1 MEGQIVVQNMTGSNG
16 FCISMTNCD
25 LYVRSDKI
33 VCMYACVRVY
43 KALGARLFINPVIR
57 EGFKEESFET
67 GKTGK
72 LLVNPVNQ
80 FVTQVSIFAVGTRSS
95 EPTGPRDILI
105 SEPTSLAGIS

>member
-1 MEGQIVVQNMTGSNG
+1 MLHPKFNWHVSFNAIDVIFNKGQANQRQM
-16 FCISMTNCD
+16 FCTKYIQVM
-25 LYVRSDKI
+25 
-33 VCMYACVRVY
+33 
-43 KALGARLFINPVIR
+43 
-57 EGFKEESFET
+57 
-67 GKTGK
+67 